1 MSYVVQ
7 VKKPIIKPLFKFDII
22 HKVINFKTEWIKYMW
37 SKKEI
42 LPHIRDMIKD
52 LNIRSVFDGFAWTTR
67 VWQFFNNNWIQVI
80 SNDMNIRSE
89 VFGRAFLLNDEKRK
103 KSYIEKIKHLNSL
116 EWYKW
121 YYTTV
126 YWWIDYDWSSVQ
138 PDGKKRLRQV
148 HNTMKLDAIRDEID
162 KIAED
167 EIEKN
172 VLLASLIFSL
182 DKVDSSLWHF
192 SSYLRERSSR
202 SYKNLYLELPYFVDG
217 IKWND
222 VITGDVF
229 DVLPKIDADLAY
241 YDPPYGSNNDQ
252 MPSSRVRYGQYYH
265 IWETIIRHDKPE
277 VIWAINKRADATV
290 EKTYSIFENYN
301 KKWSFY
307 IPELAI
313 FDLIKKTKTK
323 YILLSYNTNWRASVK
338 NIIQF
343 LEDNKYKYELRNIWY
358 KKNVMAWMKRTY
370 DWDNLWDK
378 DNHEILLLIYNH

>member
-1 MSYVVQ
+1 
-7 VKKPIIKPLFKFDII
+7 
-22 HKVINFKTEWIKYMW
+22 MW

-290 EKTYSIFENYN
+290 EKTYSIFEDYN

>member
-1 MSYVVQ
+1 
-7 VKKPIIKPLFKFDII
+7 
-22 HKVINFKTEWIKYMW
+22 
-37 SKKEI
+37 
-42 LPHIRDMIKD
+42 
-52 LNIRSVFDGFAWTTR
+52 
-67 VWQFFNNNWIQVI
+67 
-80 SNDMNIRSE
+80 
-89 VFGRAFLLNDEKRK
+89 
-103 KSYIEKIKHLNSL
+103 
-116 EWYKW
+116 
-121 YYTTV
+121 
-126 YWWIDYDWSSVQ
+126 
-138 PDGKKRLRQV
+138 
-148 HNTMKLDAIRDEID
+148 MKLDAIRDEID

-290 EKTYSIFENYN
+290 EKTYSIFEDYN